1 MELFSIRIQRTFQ
14 LVSTPINIAL
24 CIISSVMQRGIAF
37 VWIVGIHG
45 GIRKIRKT
53 VNVLIAV

>member
-1 MELFSIRIQRTFQ
+1 
-14 LVSTPINIAL
+14 
-24 CIISSVMQRGIAF
+24 MQRGIAF